1 MSVLV
6 SKKLVIA
13 YNFEGEE
20 FGTKEFIRRNLVLS
34 IAEQSVDIMGKKN
47 YSISKLY
54 INILFFFSSS
64 GHEQHFQKN
73 FLRLAE
79 SAKTESNLVDVAG
92 RLAKKFEAF
101 LGKEF
106 SSY

>member
-34 IAEQSVDIMGKKN
+34 IAEQSVDIM
-47 YSISKLY
+47 
-54 INILFFFSSS
+54 

-106 SSY
+106 SS